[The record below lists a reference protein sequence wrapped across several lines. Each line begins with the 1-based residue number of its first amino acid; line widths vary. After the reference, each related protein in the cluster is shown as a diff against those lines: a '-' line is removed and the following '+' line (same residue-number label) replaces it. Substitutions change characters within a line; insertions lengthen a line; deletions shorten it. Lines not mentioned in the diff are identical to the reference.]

1 MKVKSW
7 CSRAAWTAVV
17 AAAALGL
24 GPTHAHAQFGFGG
37 GGFGG
42 GLGWGFGMF
51 RPVPSP
57 TGYLYQKSISDS
69 QRDMHIASR
78 DVYANNPNSYINHVR
93 DNGFVDRY
101 AVERREAARYRRA
114 ARQAGA
120 ALTTQTSTPAAAQ
133 VPTLPLSSFYN
144 QQNELVWPGDAPT
157 AGDLKEKRS
166 MFDQASQEVLA
177 ETKKNGVASMAA
189 VTSART
195 KLLEY
200 GRPGLQY
207 VREHDTPRIADS
219 YHLFLLSLYESLAQ
233 AVNPPA
239 DAASAGRTTPN
250 S

>member
-1 MKVKSW
+1 MVVS
-7 CSRAAWTAVV
+7 AVV
-17 AAAALGL
+17 AAAAVGL
-24 GPTHAHAQFGFGG
+24 WPAKAQAQFGFGG

-42 GLGWGFGMF
+42 MGWGFGMF

-57 TGYLYQKSISDS
+57 TGYLYQKSIADS
-69 QRDMHIASR
+69 QRDTHIPSR

-101 AVERREAARYRRA
+101 AAERREAAQYRA
-114 ARQAGA
+114 ARRMETA
-120 ALTTQTSTPAAAQ
+120 AATQTAMRAAVQ
-133 VPTLPLSSFYN
+133 VPVLPLSSFYN
-144 QQNELVWPGDAPT
+144 PQNELVWPGDAPT

-166 MFDQASQEVLA
+166 AFDQASQEVLT

-189 VTSART
+189 VTDART
-195 KLLEY
+195 KLLDY

-207 VREHDTPRIADS
+207 VRAHATPRIADS

-233 AVNPPA
+233 AANPLA
-239 DAASAGRTTPN
+239 DAAPARPANPS